1 MRSPKEAYIHIHGEM
16 YTVPLFQQ
24 RTPSWRV
31 RRSGVVTTTGDSHEM
46 EQEVCYQKFAVEE
59 IFQQFLRTLV
69 PKYEWS
75 MDSIKCDEYMC
86 CSRMKCILVYE
97 YLYIYTYLCKKIAC
111 VQSGLLRISSVFT
124 TCKPNRLCRNE
135 VWTKVKSFLILKK
148 TTITAAAATEVGM
161 AYRDIYSKTGYFLL
175 HTITAPQY

>member
-1 MRSPKEAYIHIHGEM
+1 MVKC
-16 YTVPLFQQ
+16 TVPLFQE

-31 RRSGVVTTTGDSHEM
+31 RRSGVVTTTEDSQEM
-46 EQEVCYQKFAVEE
+46 KQEVCYQKFGVEE
-59 IFQQFLRTLV
+59 IFQKILRTLI

-75 MDSIKCDEYMC
+75 MDSMKCDGYMC
-86 CSRMKCILVYE
+86 CSRMWNVYLCTKICIF
-97 YLYIYTYLCKKIAC
+97 IRNLCKKIAC

-135 VWTKVKSFLILKK
+135 VWIKVKSFLILKK

-161 AYRDIYSKTGYFLL
+161 A
-175 HTITAPQY
+175 